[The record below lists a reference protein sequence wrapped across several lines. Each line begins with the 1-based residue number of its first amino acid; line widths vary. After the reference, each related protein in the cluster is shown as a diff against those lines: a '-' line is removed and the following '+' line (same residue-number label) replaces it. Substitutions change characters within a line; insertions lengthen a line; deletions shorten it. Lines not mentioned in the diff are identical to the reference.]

1 MRRGPVPAELNPE
14 PDRGGRAS
22 FSEAFGFG
30 ALSFVSGAVLGL
42 GSSIAIA
49 RLYGIDVIGGFALA
63 SAPTGIAWFLSTV
76 RERPALIR
84 ELAKLPPRHDRVT
97 GLFMAVFLFS
107 FALTAVVCAIATLAT
122 YLLFNGAIGQP
133 DLFLPAVANLVVYLL
148 VVNTC
153 WNLDGVFSAF
163 LAGRQLFWIRTQ
175 QALVYLLGA
184 IVAVLVAEPSVW
196 GLTIATSVSYV
207 LTLIYRL
214 VAVRRWMR
222 LTAPTAEIR
231 AGFHTLPEILWFGI
245 KVTPGSLATG
255 LSTEAGTWILGIFG
269 SVASVGAWNRAW
281 MLGKRLVDLNYRMSE
296 MLLPALVER
305 DVQGDRVGFDR
316 AFLDSLRYM
325 SMVLLLP
332 AAAAGGAS
340 VGLMNLFGPG
350 FSQASTALQLT
361 LLATPLTVMVVLE
374 TQTLLAVD
382 RPLVS
387 SWFSVLRLVLT
398 IGASVPLTIA
408 LGVTGPAL
416 GVLAGC
422 AAQFVAQLVYLRR
435 FLDGP
440 IARFWPKRSMF
451 AVAIAYVAG
460 FGASRALDSS
470 LSGILGLG
478 AALLAGSVVY
488 CVCLLLVGGV
498 PERDRRR
505 FEQGIARLR
514 RALKGGQGGPSV
526 SVEEPLER
534 SLA

>member
-1 MRRGPVPAELNPE
+1 VSAQ
-14 PDRGGRAS
+14 PDRGGRSS

-30 ALSFVSGAVLGL
+30 GLSFVSGAVLGI

-84 ELAKLPPRHDRVT
+84 ELAKLAPREGRVT
-97 GLFMAVFLFS
+97 GLFVAVFAFS
-107 FALTAVVCAIATLAT
+107 FALTAIVSAIAAAAT
-122 YLLFNGAIGQP
+122 YLLFNGPIDQP
-133 DLFLPAVANLVVYLL
+133 DLFLPALVNLVVYLL

-163 LAGRQLFWIRTQ
+163 LDGRQLFWIRTL
-175 QALVYLLGA
+175 QALSYLLAA
-184 IVAVLVAEPSVW
+184 ILAVLVGEPSVW
-196 GLTIATSVSYV
+196 GLTAALTASYAI
-207 LTLIYRL
+207 TLAYRL

-222 LTAPTAEIR
+222 LTAPLAEIR
-231 AGFHTLPEILWFGI
+231 RGFRTLPEILWFGI

-296 MLLPALVER
+296 MLLPTLIER
-305 DVQGDRVGFDR
+305 QAVGDRVGFDR
-316 AFLDSLRYM
+316 AFLDSLRYI
-325 SMVLLLP
+325 SLALLLP

-340 VGLMNLFGPG
+340 VGLMDLFGPG
-350 FSQASTALQLT
+350 FSRASTALALT

-382 RPLVS
+382 RPLLS
-387 SWFSVLRLVLT
+387 SGFSLVRMALT
-398 IGASVPLTIA
+398 IGASIPLTIA
-408 LGVTGPAL
+408 LGTTGPAL

-422 AAQFVAQLVYLRR
+422 AVQFVAQLLYLRR

-440 IARFWPKRSMF
+440 VARFWPKRSML
-451 AVAIAYVAG
+451 AVAVAYGGGFAAARAVDTELPGLAG
-460 FGASRALDSS
+460 LVLAL
-470 LSGILGLG
+470 
-478 AALLAGSVVY
+478 AAGSVVY
-488 CVCLLLVGGV
+488 CACLFLGGGV
-498 PERDRRR
+498 LERDRRR
-505 FEQGIARLR
+505 LEQAVARFR
-514 RALKGGQGGPSV
+514 GKAGKRKGTSV
-526 SVEEPLER
+526 AVEEQLKKG
-534 SLA
+534 LA

>member
-1 MRRGPVPAELNPE
+1 MTPGSGRE
-14 PDRGGRAS
+14 GRAS

-30 ALSFVSGAVLGL
+30 ALSFASGAVLGI

-97 GLFMAVFLFS
+97 GLFIAVFGFS
-107 FALTAVVCAIATLAT
+107 FALTALVCAIVTGGT
-122 YLLFNGAIGQP
+122 YLLFEGPVGQP
-133 DLFLPAVANLVVYLL
+133 DLFGPAVVNLGVYLL
-148 VVNTC
+148 IVNTC

-163 LAGRQLFWIRTQ
+163 LAGRQLFWIRTLQ
-175 QALVYLLGA
+175 SSAYLLAA
-184 IVAVLVAEPSVW
+184 IAAALVAEPSVW
-196 GLTIATSVSYV
+196 GLTFALAASYV
-207 LTLIYRL
+207 VSLVYR
-214 VAVRRWMR
+214 VFAVRRWMR
-222 LTAPTAEIR
+222 LTVPVAEIR
-231 AGFHTLPEILWFGI
+231 AGFRTLPEILWFGL

-281 MLGKRLVDLNYRMSE
+281 MLGKRLVDLNYRMTE
-296 MLLPALVER
+296 MLLPTLVER
-305 DVQGDRVGFDR
+305 DVGGDRVGFDR
-316 AFLDSLRYM
+316 AFLDSLRYI
-325 SMVLLLP
+325 SMTLLLP

-340 VGLMNLFGPG
+340 VGLMSLFGPG
-350 FSQASTALQLT
+350 FSQASTALALT

-382 RPLVS
+382 RPLLS
-387 SWFSVLRLVLT
+387 SGFSLIRVALT
-398 IGASVPLTIA
+398 IGASIPLTIA

-440 IARFWPKRSMF
+440 VARFWPKRSML
-451 AVAIAYVAG
+451 AVAVAYGGGFASARAIDSALGGLLGLALALVAG
-460 FGASRALDSS
+460 S
-470 LSGILGLG
+470 
-478 AALLAGSVVY
+478 AAYCLCLLLAGGI
-488 CVCLLLVGGV
+488 L
-498 PERDRRR
+498 ERDRERFRQAVARFKHAPRGGRR
-505 FEQGIARLR
+505 SST
-514 RALKGGQGGPSV
+514 P
-526 SVEEPLER
+526 VEEQLE
-534 SLA
+534 SGLA

>member
-1 MRRGPVPAELNPE
+1 MPAEVTPE

-49 RLYGIDVIGGFALA
+49 RLYGIDTIGGFALA

-84 ELAKLPPRHDRVT
+84 ELAKLPPRDQRVT
-97 GLFMAVFLFS
+97 GLFMAVFAFS
-107 FALTAVVCAIATLAT
+107 FALTAIVCAIATVVT
-122 YLLFNGAIGQP
+122 YLLFQGPIGHP
-133 DLFLPAVANLVVYLL
+133 ELFAPAVFNLGVYLL

-163 LAGRQLFWIRTQ
+163 LAGRQLFWVRTQ
-175 QALVYLLGA
+175 QAAVYLLAA

-196 GLTIATSVSYV
+196 GLTIATTVSYV
-207 LTLIYRL
+207 LSLLYRL

-222 LTAPTAEIR
+222 LTAPIATIR
-231 AGFHTLPEILWFGI
+231 DGFRTLPEILWFGI

-255 LSTEAGTWILGIFG
+255 LSVEAGTWILGIFG

-305 DVQGDRVGFDR
+305 DVRGDRVGFDR

-325 SMVLLLP
+325 SIVLLLP

-350 FSQASTALQLT
+350 FSQASNALELT

-382 RPLVS
+382 RPLAS
-387 SWFSVLRLVLT
+387 SWFSLLRLALT

-416 GVLAGC
+416 GVLVGC
-422 AAQFVAQLVYLRR
+422 AVQFVAQLLYLRR

-440 IARFWPKRSMF
+440 IARFWPKRSMV
-451 AVAIAYVAG
+451 AVTVSYGAG
-460 FGASRALDSS
+460 FAASRAIDSA
-470 LSGILGLG
+470 LPGLLGLG
-478 AALLAGSVVY
+478 LALVAGSVAY
-488 CVCLLLVGGV
+488 CGCLFLGGALL
-498 PERDRRR
+498 ERDRRR
-505 FEQGIARLR
+505 LAQAFARFR
-514 RALKGGQGGPSV
+514 RAPRGGQKGPPV
-526 SVEEPLER
+526 SVDEKLER
-534 SLA
+534 SPA

>member
-1 MRRGPVPAELNPE
+1 MTPNS
-14 PDRGGRAS
+14 DRGGRAS

-30 ALSFVSGAVLGL
+30 ALSFALGAVLGI

-97 GLFMAVFLFS
+97 GLFVAVFSFS
-107 FALTAVVCAIATLAT
+107 FALTALVCAIATVAT
-122 YLLFNGAIGQP
+122 YLLFEGPIGQP
-133 DLFLPAVANLVVYLL
+133 GLFGPAVVNLGVYLL

-163 LAGRQLFWIRTQ
+163 LAGRQLFWIRTLQ
-175 QALVYLLGA
+175 SAAYLLAA
-184 IVAVLVAEPSVW
+184 IVAALVAEPSVW
-196 GLTIATSVSYV
+196 GLTVALTASYV
-207 LTLIYRL
+207 VSLAYRL
-214 VAVRRWMR
+214 LAVRRWMR
-222 LTAPTAEIR
+222 LTVPIAEIR
-231 AGFHTLPEILWFGI
+231 AGFRTLPEILWFGL

-281 MLGKRLVDLNYRMSE
+281 MLGKRLVDLNYRMTE
-296 MLLPALVER
+296 MLLPTLVER
-305 DVQGDRVGFDR
+305 DVGGDRVGFDR
-316 AFLDSLRYM
+316 AFLDSLRYI
-325 SMVLLLP
+325 SMTLLLP

-340 VGLMNLFGPG
+340 VGLMSLFGPG
-350 FSQASTALQLT
+350 FSQASTALALT

-382 RPLVS
+382 RPLLS
-387 SWFSVLRLVLT
+387 SWFSLIRVVLT
-398 IGASVPLTIA
+398 IGAGIPLTIA

-422 AAQFVAQLVYLRR
+422 AGQFVVQLVYLRR

-440 IARFWPKRSMF
+440 IARFWPKRSMLAVVVAYGGGF
-451 AVAIAYVAG
+451 ASARAID
-460 FGASRALDSS
+460 SALGG
-470 LSGILGLG
+470 LLGLG
-478 AALLAGSVVY
+478 LALAAGSAAY
-488 CVCLLLVGGV
+488 CLCLLLTGGIL
-498 PERDRRR
+498 ERDR
-505 FEQGIARLR
+505 ERLR
-514 RALKGGQGGPSV
+514 QAVTRFKRAPLGGRNGSSAP
-526 SVEEPLER
+526 VEEQLE
-534 SLA
+534 SGLA